1 MTRSYRD
8 RSPVVSPSAYVDPS
22 AQVIGAVEIGE
33 KASVWCNVTI
43 RGDVN
48 SIHIGE
54 ESNVQ
59 DNCCLHVDRD
69 KPLVLGQ
76 RVVVGHSVT
85 LHACVV
91 EDECL
96 IGMGSTILSGATIGA
111 GSIIAAG
118 SLVLE
123 GEKIPTGSWV
133 SGAPAKVRR
142 AMSQKELERTRRNAA
157 GYVELGR
164 EYGAQQ
170 QADQQQAQ
178 QQQAT

>member
-8 RSPVVSPSAYVDPS
+8 RSPAVAESAYVDPS
-22 AQVIGAVEIGE
+22 AQVIGDVEVGE
-33 KASVWCNVTI
+33 KASIWCNVTI

-48 SIHIGE
+48 SIRIGD
-54 ESNVQ
+54 ESNIQ

-69 KPLVLGQ
+69 KPLVVGQ

-96 IGMGSTILSGATIGA
+96 IGMGSTILSGARIGS

-123 GEKIPTGSWV
+123 GEEIPTGSWV

-142 AMSQKELERTRRNAA
+142 PMSEAELHRTRRNAA
-157 GYVELGR
+157 GYVELGH
-164 EYGAQQ
+164 EYRQQ
-170 QADQQQAQ
+170 LQES
-178 QQQAT
+178 

>member
-8 RSPVVSPSAYVDPS
+8 RSPAVAESAYLDPS
-22 AQVIGAVEIGE
+22 AQVIGDVEVGE
-33 KASVWCNVTI
+33 KASIWCNVTI

-48 SIHIGE
+48 SIRIGD
-54 ESNVQ
+54 ESNIQ

-69 KPLVLGQ
+69 KPLVVGQ

-96 IGMGSTILSGATIGA
+96 IGMILSGARIGS

-123 GEKIPTGSWV
+123 GEEIPTGSWV

-142 AMSQKELERTRRNAA
+142 PMSEAELQRTRRNAA
-157 GYVELGR
+157 GYVELGHEYR
-164 EYGAQQ
+164 EQWQ
-170 QADQQQAQ
+170 ES
-178 QQQAT
+178 

>member
-1 MTRSYRD
+1 MTRPYRD
-8 RSPVVSPSAYVDPS
+8 RLPEVSASAYVDPS
-22 AQVIGAVEIGE
+22 AEVIGAVEIGE
-33 KASVWCNVTI
+33 HASIWCNVTI

-48 SIHIGE
+48 SIHIGA

-69 KPLVLGQ
+69 KSLVLGR

-91 EDECL
+91 ENECL
-96 IGMGSTILSGATIGA
+96 IGMGSTILSGARIGS

-123 GEKIPTGSWV
+123 RQEIPAGSWV

-142 AMSQKELERTRRNAA
+142 PMTEAELERTRRNAA

-164 EYGAQQ
+164 EYGEQQ
-170 QADQQQAQ
+170 QA
-178 QQQAT
+178 

>member
-1 MTRSYRD
+1 MTRPYRD
-8 RSPVVSPSAYVDPS
+8 RSPRVPESAYVDPS
-22 AQVIGAVEIGE
+22 AQVIGDVEVGE
-33 KASVWCNVTI
+33 NASIWCNTTI

-54 ESNVQ
+54 ESNIQ

-69 KPLVLGQ
+69 KPLVVGQ

-96 IGMGSTILSGATIGA
+96 IGMGSTVLSGARIGS
-111 GSIIAAG
+111 GSLVAAG

-133 SGAPAKVRR
+133 SGAPARVRR
-142 AMSQKELERTRRNAA
+142 PMREAELERTRSNAA
-157 GYVELGR
+157 GYVALGHEYR
-164 EYGAQQ
+164 EQLQ
-170 QADQQQAQ
+170 ES
-178 QQQAT
+178 